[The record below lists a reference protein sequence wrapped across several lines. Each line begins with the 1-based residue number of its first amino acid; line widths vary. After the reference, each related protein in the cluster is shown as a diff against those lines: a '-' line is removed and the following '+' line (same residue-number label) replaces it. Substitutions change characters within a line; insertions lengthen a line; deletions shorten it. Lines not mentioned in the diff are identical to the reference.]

1 VTQNTLR
8 DELIRMTRPVK
19 LRPYQI
25 IKEGKI
31 VTVEDPRLSASAK
44 IAKRKSKKQ
53 KPVRRSV

>member
-1 VTQNTLR
+1 
-8 DELIRMTRPVK
+8 MTRPVK